1 MKALLLSA
9 TVLFVLWII
18 LVFEVHVPIWAVYL
32 LGVIILLLLF
42 AWFISLFRNGPRSGG
57 RRRAL

>member
-1 MKALLLSA
+1 MNALLFSA
-9 TVLFVLWII
+9 TLLFVLWII
-18 LVFEVHVPIWAVYL
+18 LVFEVHIPGWAMYL

-42 AWFISLFRNGPRSGG
+42 AWLVSLFRNGPRSGG